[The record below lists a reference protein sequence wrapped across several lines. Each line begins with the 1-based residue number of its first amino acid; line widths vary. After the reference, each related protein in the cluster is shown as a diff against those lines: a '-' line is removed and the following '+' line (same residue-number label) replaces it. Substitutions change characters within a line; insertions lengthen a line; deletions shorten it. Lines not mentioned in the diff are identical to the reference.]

1 MGNGK
6 RSGSG
11 GRTNW
16 PVNLAGCVGAGAGV
30 ALSFLVGALADLR
43 GFWPG
48 MIAVCV
54 GGGVGVVLGRLA
66 GSLVFR
72 RPPGNGPRD

>member
-6 RSGSG
+6 RSCSG

-16 PVNLAGCVGAGAGV
+16 PVNLAGCVGADAGV
-30 ALSFLVGALADLR
+30 ALGFLVRALADLR
-43 GFWPG
+43 EVWPG
-48 MIAVCV
+48 MIVHAVCV
-54 GGGVGVVLGRLA
+54 GAGVVLGRLA